1 MSRPERVNEDI
12 KGNALN
18 KLQKEKIQTMLDSS
32 GNKPI
37 EARIT
42 IVTEYLSEK
51 KLPFLGVRMEDV
63 LGRNRIAV
71 HFKNTSYYFNPEPAT
86 VWPAKD

>member
-42 IVTEYLSEK
+42 IVKEYLSEK